1 MSSKTWT
8 GFICSEPKKGWK
20 FDHLRCPTT
29 HLQIRWLSK
38 APKPLIHWCWYLPDQ
53 LTFRMTMFPCMKC
66 LKFRHR
72 SADFSVT
79 GIVEG
84 QRCLYACRVSA
95 VWVFSL
101 SESTTRSKIT
111 IAQIDLSWLKIRAE
125 ITHTHTGRKSC
136 LCDLNPFK
144 HFGSSFFQK
153 WTCLKIALWDLAMDA
168 WQVSASYLT
177 WSSTM
182 IQQSFMMYWCTM
194 WQCVYMMHMYT

>member
-1 MSSKTWT
+1 MSHHPSANSLVVKGAQTIDPLMLVSFLISLLSGWQCSHAWSVLNFGT
-8 GFICSEPKKGWK
+8 APQISASQGSWKDSGACTRVGCQQCGF
-20 FDHLRCPTT
+20 
-29 HLQIRWLSK
+29 
-38 APKPLIHWCWYLPDQ
+38 
-53 LTFRMTMFPCMKC
+53 
-66 LKFRHR
+66 
-72 SADFSVT
+72 SA
-79 GIVEG
+79 
-84 QRCLYACRVSA
+84 
-95 VWVFSL
+95 WVNQQQ
-101 SESTTRSKIT
+101 EAKIT